1 MTPSLSTISA
11 RILKST
17 LALFISVVIATVF
30 FIANEDGSRLHIPF
44 VDDAMI
50 SMQFGRMIADGHG
63 AVWFAGGPKVEGFT
77 NPLSVAYMALIHIV
91 TSTNQDA
98 IRVTY
103 VAQSLILFWVWL
115 EVDKY
120 LETRK
125 VKQHFLSLATFLCYP
140 LVTWTLGGLEPGLIC
155 VAFIGL
161 MRGLITDNVR
171 GIILYGILGLLTRMD
186 FAIFI
191 IAFCIRDVYHPQTRN
206 RAFIMAAT
214 VLIVLALLT
223 FFRFQYFGE
232 LVPNTA
238 ILKISGFP
246 LVDRLQVGVVSST
259 VTLLRSLSAPIL
271 VLLVLKR
278 KPLAYVGLS
287 AVLILAY
294 NTYAGGDAWEARE
307 IDNRFVTPVTLAL
320 CIEAI
325 IAISYKTYN
334 KAHVFGAL
342 TASVVCTLVAIL
354 VARFPSSQPLY
365 DISLKSVPLA
375 FSVVILF
382 GFLVPVRSVSYLIIV
397 IALLSLG
404 WQNGFRRSVIEAT
417 DGDTS
422 EKALVELLDN
432 LHVID
437 RRAVVAVA
445 HAGVPAYV
453 MDRPLHDVLGKCDKH
468 IARTKAKGLVI
479 GHNKFDTPYTL
490 ETVRPDIVFEPY
502 AMGSRDLL
510 TAGYKPVVIRAKK
523 SSAEI
528 WIRLDSPYVKID

>member
-1 MTPSLSTISA
+1 MTPSSSTISA
-11 RILKST
+11 RILKPT
-17 LALFISVVIATVF
+17 LALFISFVVAIVF
-30 FIANEDGSRLHIPF
+30 YIANEDGSRLHIPF

-63 AVWFAGGPKVEGFT
+63 AVWFAGGPKIEGFT
-77 NPLSVAYMALIHIV
+77 NPLSVTYMALIHIV
-91 TSTNQDA
+91 TPTNQDA

-103 VAQSLILFWVWL
+103 VVQCLILFWVWV

-120 LETRK
+120 LDARQ
-125 VKQHFLSLATFLCYP
+125 VKQHFLSLVTFLCYP

-186 FAIFI
+186 FAVFI
-191 IAFCIRDVYHPQTRN
+191 IAFCIRDAYHPQTRN

-246 LVDRLQVGVVSST
+246 LLDRLQVGVVSST

-271 VLLVLKR
+271 VLLVLR
-278 KPLAYVGLS
+278 QKPLAYVGLS
-287 AVLILAY
+287 AVMILAY

-320 CIEAI
+320 CFEAI
-325 IAISYKTYN
+325 IAISYKTYRRD
-334 KAHVFGAL
+334 HVFGAL
-342 TASVVCTLVAIL
+342 AASVVCTLVAIL
-354 VARFPSSQPLY
+354 VARFPVSQPLY
-365 DISLKSVPLA
+365 DTSLKSVPLA
-375 FSVVILF
+375 FLVVIVS
-382 GFLVPVRSVSYLIIV
+382 GFLVPVRALSNLVVVVS
-397 IALLSLG
+397 LLSLG
-404 WQNGFRRSVIEAT
+404 WQNGLVRVIGEYA
-417 DGDTS
+417 DQDPS
-422 EKALVELLDN
+422 AMSLVELVDN
-432 LHVID
+432 LHSVD

-445 HAGVPAYV
+445 HAGTPAYA

-468 IARTKAKGLVI
+468 IARTTAKGLMI
-479 GHNKFDTPYTL
+479 GHNKHDSEYTL
-490 ETVRPDIVFEPY
+490 RTIRPDIVLEPF
-502 AMGSRDLL
+502 AMGRSELV
-510 TAGYKPVVIRAKK
+510 TAGYMPVMITSKE
-523 SSAEI
+523 SATEI
-528 WIRLDSPYVKID
+528 WVRTDSPYVKF